1 MRVPVAL
8 AGLAASCALGAAAIG
23 IFVWGALLAAK
34 ITDEGATPGAVPGYV
49 LVISSFVVATAAR
62 FLWKSSH
69 DFAWP
74 HRDSAETFV
83 RLVIVLSRAV
93 FLLALVW
100 IVLRLT
106 HVIGPLVTDRG
117 L

>member
-23 IFVWGALLAAK
+23 LFVWGALRGTT
-34 ITDEGATPGAVPGYV
+34 ITDDGVTPGAVSGYL
-49 LVISSFVVATAAR
+49 LVILSFAVATAAR
-62 FLWKSSH
+62 LLWKSSH
-69 DFAWP
+69 NFAWP
-74 HRDSAETFV
+74 NGDPAGTFV
-83 RLVIVLSRAV
+83 RLVIVVSRAV